1 MKFGKRLQSQIEET
15 MPEWRPH
22 FISYK
27 KLKKSLK
34 SLQAP
39 VCFSEAAFEQVASPP
54 LAGADQKST
63 SVVDEVDKELRRT
76 SEAGGPASVQ
86 ESLLFELPGN
96 GVRFGDNG
104 PAVGQKSSVDDAP
117 LESAVLNVEQVS
129 EDGVLA
135 GNGEMEKKSE
145 DTSGERK
152 PKRAKLGDGTALL
165 MSSEADFVSLLNK
178 ELNKLNPFFIEK
190 EEEYV
195 IRLQELKYRIERVKK
210 EQASNGGRAS
220 ENGGNEELLKI
231 LRDIVTFHGE
241 MVLLENYSSLNYTGL
256 VKILKKH
263 DKVTGTVLRLPFIQS
278 VLLQPFF
285 TTELLS
291 KLVRECENNLHSLF
305 PVSPLESI
313 CSQLEQETSAQSSSA
328 DNNNGQGLPF
338 TPGEA
343 VETIYRST
351 VVALRTMKEIR
362 QSSTRSI
369 FSLPPMNRVDCEE
382 KFGVVIDERVVTPVA
397 VAL

>member
-76 SEAGGPASVQ
+76 SEAGGPASIQ

-96 GVRFGDNG
+96 GVRFGENG

-117 LESAVLNVEQVS
+117 LESAVSNVEQVS

-178 ELNKLNPFFIEK
+178 ELNKLNLFFIEK

-195 IRLQELKYRIERVKK
+195 IRLQVQFARYV
-210 EQASNGGRAS
+210 G
-220 ENGGNEELLKI
+220 
-231 LRDIVTFHGE
+231 
-241 MVLLENYSSLNYTGL
+241 
-256 VKILKKH
+256 
-263 DKVTGTVLRLPFIQS
+263 
-278 VLLQPFF
+278 
-285 TTELLS
+285 
-291 KLVRECENNLHSLF
+291 
-305 PVSPLESI
+305 
-313 CSQLEQETSAQSSSA
+313 
-328 DNNNGQGLPF
+328 
-338 TPGEA
+338 
-343 VETIYRST
+343 
-351 VVALRTMKEIR
+351 
-362 QSSTRSI
+362 
-369 FSLPPMNRVDCEE
+369 
-382 KFGVVIDERVVTPVA
+382 
-397 VAL
+397 